1 MIFCEN
7 IRLYDVIPYFKRFQ
21 TPEKHALFSSTCAF
35 LPRPLSNRPHFVTSI
50 VRVVNLYRS
59 QDSPVL
65 Y

>member
-1 MIFCEN
+1 MIFGEN
-7 IRLYDVIPYFKRFQ
+7 IRLYDVIPYFKGFQ

-35 LPRPLSNRPHFVTSI
+35 LPSPLSNRPHFVTSI
-50 VRVVNLYRS
+50 VRVVNLYPS

>member
-1 MIFCEN
+1 MIFGET
-7 IRLYDVIPYFKRFQ
+7 IRSYDVIPYFKGFQ
-21 TPEKHALFSSTCAF
+21 TQEKHALFSSTCAF

-50 VRVVNLYRS
+50 VRVANLYPS